1 MDRLSEIFASKKP
14 LVVFTTAGYPDPE
27 TSEKG
32 IVAAIENGA
41 DILELGVPFS
51 DPMADGPVIAAAS
64 QQIADSGYSIRDVTA
79 LAGRVREKFPH
90 VGIILF
96 SYMNPM
102 LHIGYEPLC
111 AELARV
117 GVDGVLPVD
126 LPLEERDELLGPCR
140 AHGLHMIPLV
150 SPLTPPDRIAKIVD
164 GMTGFVYYIN
174 VAGVTGARH
183 GLPPDYPQLIA
194 QVKALTDLPVASG
207 FGIADAETAAEA
219 ARHADGVIS
228 GSGFVKALAESVEKA
243 ASFVRDLA
251 DGVASVSAKK

>member
-1 MDRLSEIFASKKP
+1 MDRLSDIFASKKP

-41 DILELGVPFS
+41 DVIELGVPFS

-64 QQIADSGYSIRDVTA
+64 QQIADSGYSINDVLS
-79 LAGRVREKFPH
+79 LAGRIRAKFPD

-102 LHIGYEPLC
+102 LHYGYDALC
-111 AELARV
+111 AELARI

-126 LPLEERDELLGPCR
+126 LPLEERDELLEPCR
-140 AHGLHMIPLV
+140 KNGLHMIPLV
-150 SPLTPPDRIAKIVD
+150 SPLTPIDRVKKIVD
-164 GMTGFVYYIN
+164 GMSGFVYYIN

-183 GLPPDYPQLIA
+183 GLPSDYPQLVA
-194 QVKALTDLPVASG
+194 AVKSVTSLPVASG
-207 FGIADAETAAEA
+207 FGIADAETAGEA

-228 GSGFVKALAESVEKA
+228 GSGFVKALGESVEKA
-243 ASFVRDLA
+243 AAFVKALA
-251 DGVASVSAKK
+251 DGVATVKQ

>member
-27 TSEKG
+27 TSERG

-41 DILELGVPFS
+41 DVIELGVPFS

-64 QQIADSGYSIRDVTA
+64 QRVAESGYSIVDVLA
-79 LAGRVREKFPH
+79 LAKRIRERFPRVGL
-90 VGIILF
+90 VLF

-102 LHIGYEPLC
+102 LHYGYDALC
-111 AELARV
+111 AKLAEI

-140 AHGLHMIPLV
+140 ANGLHMIPLV
-150 SPLTPPDRIAKIVD
+150 SPLTPRERVRDIVE
-164 GMTGFVYYIN
+164 GMSGFVYYIN

-183 GLPPDYPQLIA
+183 GLPPDYPELIGA
-194 QVKALTDLPVASG
+194 VKAVTVLPVASG

-228 GSGFVKALAESVEKA
+228 GSGFVTALGRSVEDA

-251 DGVASVSAKK
+251 SGVASAGR

>member
-1 MDRLSEIFASKKP
+1 MDRLSNIFASKKP

-41 DILELGVPFS
+41 DVIELGVPFS

-64 QQIADSGYSIRDVTA
+64 QKIADSGYSINDVLA
-79 LAGRVREKFPH
+79 LAGRIRAQFPN

-102 LHIGYEPLC
+102 LHYGYDALC
-111 AELARV
+111 AELARI
-117 GVDGVLPVD
+117 GVDGILPVD

-150 SPLTPPDRIAKIVD
+150 SPLTPPERIREIVD
-164 GMTGFVYYIN
+164 GMSGFVYYIN
-174 VAGVTGARH
+174 VAGVTGARR
-183 GLPPDYPQLIA
+183 GLPADYPQLMK
-194 QVKALTDLPVASG
+194 QVKSLTSLPVASG

-219 ARHADGVIS
+219 AKYADGVIS
-228 GSGFVKALAESVEKA
+228 GSGFVKALGAGVKEAAE
-243 ASFVRDLA
+243 FVRTLSGA
-251 DGVASVSAKK
+251 LVP

>member
-1 MDRLSEIFASKKP
+1 MDRISDIFASKKP
-14 LVVFTTAGYPDPE
+14 LVVFTTAGYPDPA
-27 TSEKG
+27 TSEQG

-41 DILELGVPFS
+41 DIIELGVPFS

-64 QQIADSGYSIRDVTA
+64 QQTADAGYSLNDVLA
-79 LAGRVREKFPH
+79 LAGRIRAQFPR

-102 LHIGYEPLC
+102 LHFGYEELC
-111 AELARV
+111 TELARI

-126 LPLEERDELLGPCR
+126 LPLEERSELLEPCR
-140 AHGLHMIPLV
+140 HHGLHLIPLV
-150 SPLTPPDRIAKIVD
+150 SPLTPAERIREIVD

-183 GLPPDYPQLIA
+183 GLPPDYPQLIET
-194 QVKALTDLPVASG
+194 VKSLTSLPVASG

-228 GSGFVKALAESVEKA
+228 GSGFVKALGESVEKA
-243 ASFVRDLA
+243 AQFVKTLA
-251 DGVASVSAKK
+251 DGVASVS

>member
-14 LVVFTTAGYPDPE
+14 LIVFTTAGYPDPE
-27 TSEKG
+27 TSERG

-41 DILELGVPFS
+41 DVIELGVPFS

-64 QQIADSGYSIRDVTA
+64 QKAAGAGYSINDVLA
-79 LAGRVREKFPH
+79 LAGRIREKFPR
-90 VGIILF
+90 VGLIVF

-102 LHIGYEPLC
+102 LHYGYEALC
-111 AELARV
+111 AKLAEI

-126 LPLEERDELLGPCR
+126 LPLEERDELLEPCR
-140 AHGLHMIPLV
+140 KHGLHMIPLV
-150 SPLTPPDRIAKIVD
+150 SPLTPPERIREIVD

-183 GLPPDYPQLIA
+183 GLPADYPRLME
-194 QVKALTDLPVASG
+194 QVKSLTSLPVASG

-219 ARHADGVIS
+219 AKYADGVIS
-228 GSGFVKALAESVEKA
+228 GSGFVKTLSIGVKEAADFVRMLAAALA
-243 ASFVRDLA
+243 
-251 DGVASVSAKK
+251 

>member
-1 MDRLSEIFASKKP
+1 MDRLSNIFASKKP

-41 DILELGVPFS
+41 DVIELGVPFS

-64 QQIADSGYSIRDVTA
+64 QKIADSGYSINDVLA
-79 LAGRVREKFPH
+79 LAGRIRAKFPN

-102 LHIGYEPLC
+102 LHCGYDALC
-111 AELARV
+111 AELARI

-140 AHGLHMIPLV
+140 ANGLHMIPLV
-150 SPLTPPDRIAKIVD
+150 SPLTPLDRVQKIVD
-164 GMTGFVYYIN
+164 GMSGFVYYIN

-183 GLPPDYPQLIA
+183 GLPSDYPQLIA
-194 QVKALTDLPVASG
+194 AVKSVTSLPVASG

-228 GSGFVKALAESVEKA
+228 GSGFVKALGESVEKA
-243 ASFVRDLA
+243 ASFVKALA
-251 DGVASVSAKK
+251 NGVTSVPAK

>member
-1 MDRLSEIFASKKP
+1 MDRLSNIFASKKP

-41 DILELGVPFS
+41 DVIELGVPFS

-64 QQIADSGYSIRDVTA
+64 QKIADSGYSINDVLA
-79 LAGRVREKFPH
+79 LAGRIRAKFPN

-102 LHIGYEPLC
+102 LHYGYEALC
-111 AELARV
+111 AELARI
-117 GVDGVLPVD
+117 GVDGILPVD
-126 LPLEERDELLGPCR
+126 LPLEERGELLAPCR

-150 SPLTPPDRIAKIVD
+150 SPLTPPKRIREIVD

-174 VAGVTGARH
+174 VAGVTGARR
-183 GLPPDYPQLIA
+183 GLPADYPRLME
-194 QVKALTDLPVASG
+194 QVKSLTSLPVASG

-219 ARHADGVIS
+219 AKYADGVIS
-228 GSGFVKALAESVEKA
+228 GSGFVKALASGVKEAGEFVHMLA
-243 ASFVRDLA
+243 AA
-251 DGVASVSAKK
+251 IA

>member
-1 MDRLSEIFASKKP
+1 MDRLSNIFASKKP
-14 LVVFTTAGYPDPE
+14 LIVFTTAGHPDPE

-41 DILELGVPFS
+41 DVIELGVPFS

-64 QQIADSGYSIRDVTA
+64 QQIADSGYSINDVLA
-79 LAGRVREKFPH
+79 LAGRIRTKFPD

-102 LHIGYEPLC
+102 LHYGYDALC
-111 AELARV
+111 AELARI

-126 LPLEERDELLGPCR
+126 LPLEERDELLAPCR

-150 SPLTPPDRIAKIVD
+150 SPLTPPERIREIVD

-183 GLPPDYPQLIA
+183 GLPADYPRLME
-194 QVKALTDLPVASG
+194 QVKSLTSLHVASG

-219 ARHADGVIS
+219 AKYADGVIS
-228 GSGFVKALAESVEKA
+228 GSGFVKALASGVKEA
-243 ASFVRDLA
+243 ADFVRTLSTAID
-251 DGVASVSAKK
+251 

>member
-1 MDRLSEIFASKKP
+1 MDRLSNIFASKKP

-41 DILELGVPFS
+41 DINELGVPFS
-51 DPMADGPVIAAAS
+51 DPMADGPVIATAS
-64 QQIADSGYSIRDVTA
+64 QQVADSGYSIHDVLA
-79 LAGRVREKFPH
+79 LAGRIRARFPH

-102 LHIGYEPLC
+102 LHVGYETLC
-111 AELARV
+111 AELARI

-140 AHGLHMIPLV
+140 AHDLHMIPLV

-164 GMTGFVYYIN
+164 GMSGFVYYIN

-219 ARHADGVIS
+219 ACHADGVIS
-228 GSGFVKALAESVEKA
+228 GSGFVKALGESVEKA
-243 ASFVRDLA
+243 AAFVKALE
-251 DGVASVSAKK
+251 DGVASVSAKQ